1 MIEALE
7 TENSAMDRDPFDQQL
22 MDYLFDELDEV
33 TRASVKR
40 RLDTDAAARELEAK
54 LRGALDLAKLTLE
67 EPSDDLE
74 ARILEAAA
82 RVAQGEPWHRK
93 LLRSLAWAGSHA
105 MRPQFAMAAL
115 LVMVLGSSV
124 LLLRAKP
131 GAMRVTAEGVASPQR
146 APNGSVAADTLP
158 PSPAAAAPPA
168 DALSRSA
175 GEDDAAADRSKKNLQ
190 DGNSADAKREVAA
203 ASAVGGTNAQEAELN
218 EARAVRSA
226 SGCKVAISH
235 FQKLRD
241 RYGSTGYGAAA
252 TYEEAQCHRELANRA
267 RARQLLAKLEDD
279 PEYGK
284 RAAAELARD
293 GGAGTTGRGG
303 LAAPAAKS
311 SPAAGA
317 KSTKPSGPADTSAY

>member
-146 APNGSVAADTLP
+146 APNGQRERTTRQPTAARKISKTEIRRMQSARSP
-158 PSPAAAAPPA
+158 P
-168 DALSRSA
+168 
-175 GEDDAAADRSKKNLQ
+175 Q
-190 DGNSADAKREVAA
+190 
-203 ASAVGGTNAQEAELN
+203 
-218 EARAVRSA
+218 AR
-226 SGCKVAISH
+226 
-235 FQKLRD
+235 
-241 RYGSTGYGAAA
+241 
-252 TYEEAQCHRELANRA
+252 
-267 RARQLLAKLEDD
+267 
-279 PEYGK
+279 
-284 RAAAELARD
+284 
-293 GGAGTTGRGG
+293 
-303 LAAPAAKS
+303 LAARTLRRPS
-311 SPAAGA
+311 
-317 KSTKPSGPADTSAY
+317 STKPAPCVRLRAAKLR